1 MIEKIGAALNKAFD
15 STVVAIC
22 GFLGHDYIREA
33 NGFTYCRHC
42 GHILKDCD

>member
-1 MIEKIGAALNKAFD
+1 MIRFFD
-15 STVVAIC
+15 NLFDKVVVTLC

-42 GHILKDCD
+42 GHVVKGKD